1 MPDVTMPRLSD
12 TMQEGKIARWLKQ
25 PGARVAP
32 GDVLAEIETDK
43 ATMELEAYDAG
54 VLQRILVPEGQ
65 SAPIGQA
72 IAVIGADA
80 GTAAPPQAPS
90 PEASPP
96 ATAESTSD
104 QTAATAQPPA
114 PPPAQPPAS
123 AGSAQPAAA
132 TQPSPQPTPS
142 SSEGTATPAPSA
154 TPPGSGGESPAPAAA
169 EATSPAAPSQPAP
182 NKAPGNARPAAAST
196 AAPADTAQAAPAQ
209 PAAARPPADQ
219 DEVRASPM
227 ARAIARERGIDLRT
241 VHGSGPGGRVIRA
254 DVEALGT
261 NGQAATTAAP
271 PGTAAVPPTA
281 AAAPP
286 PASAAAPP
294 APAPAPTAPT
304 QPAPPAAAAADAE
317 VRPVGR
323 VHLVMADRTLQS
335 IREIPQYYL
344 TSEIDMHAALDLRRQ
359 LEAAFGEEPR
369 ITINAIVLRA
379 VALALREV
387 PEVNSVWRD
396 GQWTIYRRVHLGVAV
411 AIPDGLIVP
420 VIRDADQKS
429 LREIAVESRALAGR
443 AREGKLA
450 LPEVQGSTFSVTNL
464 GMFDVEE
471 FHGIINPPEAGLLA
485 VGTVVEKPVGLDGQ
499 IVLRP
504 RMRVTLTADHRAYSG
519 DVGARFLQAAKRLLE
534 QPLRLGF

>member
-25 PGARVAP
+25 PGDRVSP

-54 VLQRILVPEGQ
+54 VLERIVVPEGQ

-72 IAVIGADA
+72 IAVIGTGDRA
-80 GTAAPPQAPS
+80 TAPS
-90 PEASPP
+90 PPNAAESERTASPRPPSEP
-96 ATAESTSD
+96 AA
-104 QTAATAQPPA
+104 PA
-114 PPPAQPPAS
+114 PR
-123 AGSAQPAAA
+123 
-132 TQPSPQPTPS
+132 TP
-142 SSEGTATPAPSA
+142 E
-154 TPPGSGGESPAPAAA
+154 PAPAASA
-169 EATSPAAPSQPAP
+169 GASPESAVGPPAAVPPETEAGS
-182 NKAPGNARPAAAST
+182 AAAS
-196 AAPADTAQAAPAQ
+196 AAR
-209 PAAARPPADQ
+209 AAADQADREQ
-219 DEVRASPM
+219 GAVRASPM

-241 VHGSGPGGRVIRA
+241 IHGSGPGGRIIRA
-254 DVEALGT
+254 DVEAVGG
-261 NGQAATTAAP
+261 NGHAPAPPAPGAAPAAVGRAPAVAATP
-271 PGTAAVPPTA
+271 PGAPAPTVPAEA

-286 PASAAAPP
+286 TPSGAEV
-294 APAPAPTAPT
+294 
-304 QPAPPAAAAADAE
+304 E

-323 VHLVMADRTLQS
+323 VHQVMAERTLQS
-335 IREIPQYYL
+335 VRDIPQYYL
-344 TSEIDMHAALDLRRQ
+344 TAEIDMQAALDLRRQ
-359 LEAAFGEEPR
+359 LEVTFGEEPR

-396 GQWTIYRRVHLGVAV
+396 GQWAIHRHVHLGMAV

-420 VIRDADQKS
+420 VIRDADRKS

-443 AREGKLA
+443 AREGKLS

-485 VGTVVEKPVGLDGQ
+485 VGTIVEKPAGLDGQ
-499 IVLRP
+499 VVLRP

-519 DVGARFLQAAKRLLE
+519 DVGARFLQAVKRLLE

>member
-25 PGARVAP
+25 PGDSVSP

-54 VLQRILVPEGQ
+54 VLERIVVPEGQ

-72 IAVIGADA
+72 IAVIGAGD
-80 GTAAPPQAPS
+80 G
-90 PEASPP
+90 
-96 ATAESTSD
+96 
-104 QTAATAQPPA
+104 AATAHPPNTRGDSPPQPPN
-114 PPPAQPPAS
+114 PG
-123 AGSAQPAAA
+123 GS
-132 TQPSPQPTPS
+132 PTH
-142 SSEGTATPAPSA
+142 A
-154 TPPGSGGESPAPAAA
+154 APAG
-169 EATSPAAPSQPAP
+169 TGPAAPS
-182 NKAPGNARPAAAST
+182 AST
-196 AAPADTAQAAPAQ
+196 PPAAPAAPTNGAATPSAAQPPVASVVTTPAEQSQ
-209 PAAARPPADQ
+209 PAAETAPTPTDSAVQSAPPPTADQ
-219 DEVRASPM
+219 SPAEHGAVRASPM

-254 DVEALGT
+254 YVEAASS
-261 NGQAATTAAP
+261 NGQAPVAAP
-271 PGTAAVPPTA
+271 STA
-281 AAAPP
+281 
-286 PASAAAPP
+286 PAS
-294 APAPAPTAPT
+294 APAPAASARPGSAGVPPV
-304 QPAPPAAAAADAE
+304 PAPPPQTPSRVGSPASATAGSPPELGGLGGAAPPTAGEDVE
-317 VRPVGR
+317 VRPTGR
-323 VHLVMADRTLQS
+323 VHQVMADRTLQS
-335 IREIPQYYL
+335 VRDVPQYYL
-344 TSEIDMHAALDLRRQ
+344 TAEVDMQAALDLRRQ

-396 GQWTIYRRVHLGVAV
+396 GQWLIHRRVHLGVAV

-420 VIRDADQKS
+420 VIRDADRKS

-443 AREGKLA
+443 AREGKLS

>member
-485 VGTVVEKPVGLDGQ
+485 VGTVVEKPVGIDGQ

-519 DVGARFLQAAKRLLE
+519 DVGARFLQAVKRLLE